1 MRKADKLFQLTNL
14 IRVKQPIT
22 ASQIATELEVS
33 VRTVYRYIDDLSVS
47 GIPIY
52 GTAGVGYQLHENYEL
67 PPLNLT
73 DKEVD
78 VLMLGIKMVST
89 WTGDVLSDSAQSLA
103 NKIEAVLPKH
113 IRDEYSSKVY
123 APDLLIR
130 RNERDIWEMCYK
142 AIKGEHCLSISYQT
156 PNENKTKRK
165 IRPLGL
171 FYWGGKWTV
180 GSWCFLRKDFRDF
193 RLDRIETIKICE
205 NTCIENQSINLQSYL
220 AAIEKP
226 SCS

>member
-22 ASQIATELEVS
+22 AEQIAREIGVS

-52 GTAGVGYQLHENYEL
+52 GTAGVGYQLHKGYEL

-89 WTGDVLSDSAQSLA
+89 WTGDVLSDSAQTLA

-113 IRDEYSSKVY
+113 VRDEYSPTVY

-130 RNERDIWEMCYK
+130 GSERKMWGQCYK
-142 AIKGEHCLSISYQT
+142 AIKEKNCLSIGYQT
-156 PNENKTKRK
+156 PDGNNTERK
-165 IRPLGL
+165 ICPLGL

-180 GSWCFLRKDFRDF
+180 GSWCFLRNDYRDF
-193 RLDRIETIKICE
+193 RLDRIETIKSHKG
-205 NTCIENQSINLQSYL
+205 TCIENQRINLQSYL
-220 AAIEKP
+220 AAIEKIP
-226 SCS
+226 M

>member
-22 ASQIATELEVS
+22 ADQIAREIGVS

-52 GTAGVGYQLHENYEL
+52 GTAGIGYQLQEGYEL

-89 WTGDVLSDSAQSLA
+89 WTGDVLSESAQSLA
-103 NKIEAVLPKH
+103 NKIESVLPKH
-113 IRDEYSSKVY
+113 VRDEYSPTVY
-123 APDLLIR
+123 APDLLFR
-130 RNERDIWEMCYK
+130 RNERKIWEQCYN
-142 AIKGEHCLSISYQT
+142 AIKEKHCLSIGYQT
-156 PNENKTKRK
+156 PDGSNTQRK
-165 IRPLGL
+165 ICPLGL

-180 GSWCFLRKDFRDF
+180 GSWCFLRNDFRDF
-193 RLDRIETIKICE
+193 RLDRIKTIELHKG
-205 NTCIENQSINLQSYL
+205 TCIENKRINLQSYL
-220 AAIEKP
+220 AAIEKIP
-226 SCS
+226 M

>member
-1 MRKADKLFQLTNL
+1 MRKAEKLFQLTNL

-22 ASQIATELEVS
+22 ADQIATELGVS

-52 GTAGVGYQLHENYEL
+52 GTTGVGYQLHESYDL

-89 WTGDVLSDSAQSLA
+89 WTGDVMSESARSLA
-103 NKIEAVLPKH
+103 NKIESVLPEH
-113 IRDEYSSKVY
+113 VRNEYSPTVY

-130 RNERDIWEMCYK
+130 RNERKIWEKCYK
-142 AIKGEHCLSISYQT
+142 TIKEKHCLSIGYQIPDGNRT
-156 PNENKTKRK
+156 ERN
-165 IRPLGL
+165 IYPLGL
-171 FYWGGKWTV
+171 FYWGSKWTV

-193 RLDRIETIKICE
+193 RLDRIEKIE
-205 NTCIENQSINLQSYL
+205 IHKETGIENQRINLQSYL
-220 AAIEKP
+220 ASIEK
-226 SCS
+226 SD